1 MIKLQRIQTGTHAAL
16 ACAAIALTA
25 CGSVPTGQVIAEAGA
40 QPSREQAESAVR
52 AHMRRTLRDPDSV
65 KDFDWISG
73 PDLVTG
79 TTAGGSF
86 ERAWLVCVEYN
97 AKNAY
102 GGYTGITT
110 ESYPLRFSSKGGL
123 EIISRINWASADKHC

>member
-1 MIKLQRIQTGTHAAL
+1 MSTSPLRRLIPCAAIVTL
-16 ACAAIALTA
+16 AACAAT
-25 CGSVPTGQVIAEAGA
+25 PTGLVIEEAGA

-65 KDFDWISG
+65 KDFAWISG

-79 TTAGGSF
+79 TTAGGNF

-123 EIISRINWASADKHC
+123 EIISRVNWASADKHC